1 MKRCPQCE
9 FIYEDDQTCCDMDG
23 LDLIFDE
30 NTLPGIVAL
39 QTRSVAVP
47 VRPRRSILFSFLGVL
62 VGVVLL
68 AIGYAS
74 FDRAVTLNQEQA
86 LQPDAA
92 SANQPPSKAQVLP
105 AKPLNQTPITETA
118 GEDLEAA
125 VVAARA
131 SKVTQTS
138 NSERSRTSVAKP
150 VLIPPVIN
158 RNVSEP
164 RTSPTTTPRSEA
176 PLPVRPSAKPQT
188 APAQKDSKIV
198 SAIKKTGRFITKPF
212 KL

>member
-23 LDLIFDE
+23 LDLIFHE

-39 QTRSVAVP
+39 ETRSVAAP
-47 VRPRRSILFSFLGVL
+47 VRPRRSILFSFVGVL
-62 VGVVLL
+62 FGVVLL

-74 FDRAVTLNQEQA
+74 FDRAVTLDQEQA
-86 LQPDAA
+86 LQPAA

-105 AKPLNQTPITETA
+105 AKPSNQTPITETA

-125 VVAARA
+125 AVAARA

-138 NSERSRTSVAKP
+138 DSERSRSSVAKP
-150 VLIPPVIN
+150 ILTPPVIN

-164 RTSPTTTPRSEA
+164 RTRTTPTPRSEA
-176 PLPVRPSAKPQT
+176 PPPVRPSAKPQT